1 MNDFN
6 ILPEWRRGT
15 WIWVPHGSG
24 NEGTRRN
31 RRKSI
36 LRNGTLVQG
45 LSPSKPVQPA
55 RSPPEWTFKGVH
67 TLGLMLT
74 AAGTAPAPLPA
85 HRKSVARV
93 ALFDLPEPSST
104 LISDCF
110 RQFGIETVP
119 ISSEDAER
127 LRREK
132 FEACV
137 LPLGPSAGNVIALA
151 RSSSSNGRI
160 VIYGLGGSAQDSLQY
175 SKLCINAV
183 FQEPLERSA
192 ALKLV
197 RATRMLVLHEFRRY
211 VRVPVMTEVSI
222 VVTDG
227 MRLTATTLE
236 ISSGGMS
243 LKANYA
249 PEPGTL
255 VELSFALLTL
265 PRVWVRGYVT
275 WKKANKS
282 FGIRFDATDE
292 RRRRLKEWIVTYLE
306 T

>member
-1 MNDFN
+1 M
-6 ILPEWRRGT
+6 P
-15 WIWVPHGSG
+15 
-24 NEGTRRN
+24 
-31 RRKSI
+31 
-36 LRNGTLVQG
+36 
-45 LSPSKPVQPA
+45 
-55 RSPPEWTFKGVH
+55 
-67 TLGLMLT
+67 T
-74 AAGTAPAPLPA
+74 AASTAIAPLPA

-119 ISSEDAER
+119 ITAEDAER

-151 RSSSSNGRI
+151 RSSTSNGRI

-183 FQEPLERSA
+183 FQEPLDRSA

-227 MRLTATTLE
+227 TRLTATTLE

-275 WKKANKS
+275 WKRANKS